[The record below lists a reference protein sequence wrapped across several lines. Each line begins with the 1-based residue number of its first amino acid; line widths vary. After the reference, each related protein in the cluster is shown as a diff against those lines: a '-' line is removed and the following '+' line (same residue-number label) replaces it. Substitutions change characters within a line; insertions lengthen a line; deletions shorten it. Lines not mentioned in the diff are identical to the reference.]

1 MVERADGSGTPNG
14 RRAVQ
19 VTPTHRGPASA
30 RDRRARV
37 AMIPIATAA
46 LLALGCATAS
56 RAPSPAPAA
65 AARSDSSGAPATI
78 VVRDNHELAYAGP
91 VAFHTSLPDGAYR
104 ASDGTAHGEVRDG
117 AARLVVSLA
126 GSDSVSLERSGP
138 LADAP
143 FTTGA
148 LGVVPRGGAL
158 DLAWRGAPLGAV
170 ELGLVVVPGDTA
182 GPDDV
187 AAAFRPLDLRWTRL
201 PGGVL
206 SGTATRDGFRVD
218 VALSPYAGGWM
229 DADARLTRV
238 GADSTRSYVAL
249 VRRVTLPDGIT
260 DARLRFNGRVV
271 DGADSPDTWS
281 RDFWYTRGVD
291 WTGWRTGG
299 GRVHMVATSGFT
311 PGPTTRRGDRW
322 AEGSHFYVWERSRRD
337 GDRMLLISEVAGP
350 NPKQK
355 GSGYMTVTP
364 YAPVRSGDVVDLPWR
379 LAIADAPTPEWE
391 NAQLLGS
398 AGYRMA
404 HRDGARAVMDV
415 GVPFVAFGVSYF
427 PYSTFTENF
436 DFYRTPGLDRE
447 TFWAF
452 SPELW
457 SKWRSLVPRMRADL
471 HIIRAMGFD
480 WVRLH
485 HLELLQGMPRGDAM
499 AFLDFYLGEARALGL
514 KVLVD
519 TEGPPEWVTAV
530 LGRYPDVVR
539 RYEIENEIL
548 IPGIT
553 PGEPERWTSLYQA
566 AHRASPNIQAYLTSA
581 GNDGMFERL
590 RTLGVPFDRV
600 GLHMYKHGPE
610 WMETL
615 SSHALASAGYAARLG
630 KAVTLGEFNWKSLTR
645 LAPAARRAAVDSVY
659 AAALRPRAIPE
670 VFLFQFQETIGVN
683 PSISRSGVRHYEPM
697 MLDRR
702 PKPEALDLMEEIR
715 RYSRADAPVRVLP
728 VHIDEATLAGSG
740 AGDSAVAA
748 FTIVNHT
755 GARQALVLR
764 PEAFGG
770 IESRLAGPSRVSV
783 APGDTVRGRLVLRLP
798 AGAAPGTYHHFL
810 AVAFAGDT
818 AWGWGIASRPGAP
831 TFDAKPVL
839 ADRVRYPRGVDAP
852 ARADWTRPLAVT
864 YGAKAPVLEM
874 ETAFIV
880 ANTLQAATGKPV
892 WLSSAADLPDSLARR
907 GVVVVVGT
915 AESNPLAGAAG
926 GETPGGSTAGSGGA
940 AAAEPGTGVVLLR
953 DTARG
958 AQRLLLGGADSRG
971 VEAAAMDV
979 VLRYWRHAKDATIAI
994 TGVERGAALGNTATV
1009 TNPNPP

>member
-1 MVERADGSGTPNG
+1 M
-14 RRAVQ
+14 
-19 VTPTHRGPASA
+19 
-30 RDRRARV
+30 
-37 AMIPIATAA
+37 PIAAA
-46 LLALGCATAS
+46 ALLLALGCATGGTRS
-56 RAPSPAPAA
+56 RAPGEAPATA
-65 AARSDSSGAPATI
+65 ERTGAPGAPDAADASDTLATI

-91 VAFHTSLPDGAYR
+91 VRFHTSLPDGEYR
-104 ASDGTAHGEVRDG
+104 ASGGGGSAHGEVRDG
-117 AARLVVSLA
+117 AARVVVSLA
-126 GSDSVSLERSGP
+126 GSDSVTLARTGP
-138 LADAP
+138 LGDAP
-143 FTTGA
+143 FATGD
-148 LGVVPRGGAL
+148 LGVVPRDGAL
-158 DLAWRGAPLGAV
+158 DLSWRGAPLGEI

-187 AAAFRPLDLRWTRL
+187 AAAFRPLDLRWSRL
-201 PGGVL
+201 PGGML
-206 SGTATRDGFRVD
+206 SGTAARDGFRVD
-218 VALSPYAGGWM
+218 VTLSPYAGGWV
-229 DADARLTRV
+229 DAEARLVRT
-238 GADSTRSYVAL
+238 GADSARSYVAL
-249 VRRVTLPDGIT
+249 VRRVTLPRGIA
-260 DARLRFNGRVV
+260 DARLRFNGRVLE
-271 DGADSPDTWS
+271 GADSPDTWS

-291 WTGWRTGG
+291 WTAWRSGG
-299 GRVHMVATSGFT
+299 VRMVATSGFT
-311 PGPTTRRGDRW
+311 PGPTMRRGDRW
-322 AEGSHFYVWERSRRD
+322 AEGSHFYVWERARRD

-355 GSGYMTVTP
+355 GSGYMKVTP
-364 YAPVRSGDVVDLPWR
+364 YAPVRQGDVVELPWR

-391 NAQLLGS
+391 NAQLLGF

-415 GVPFVAFGVSYF
+415 GVPYVEFGVSYF

-452 SPELW
+452 SPVLW
-457 SKWRSLVPRMRADL
+457 SKWRSLVPRMRTDL
-471 HIIRAMGFD
+471 HIIRAMGFG

-485 HLELLQGMPRGDAM
+485 HLELLQGMPRADAL

-519 TEGPPEWVTAV
+519 TEGPPEWVTTV

-548 IPGIT
+548 IPGIDSV
-553 PGEPERWTSLYQA
+553 EPARWTSLYEA

-615 SSHALASAGYAARLG
+615 SSHALASAGYAASLG

-645 LAPAARRAAVDSVY
+645 LAPEARRVEVDSVY

-683 PSISRSGVRHYEPM
+683 PAISRSGVRHYEPL

-702 PKPEALDLMEEIR
+702 PKPEALDFMDEIR

-728 VHIDEATLAGSG
+728 VRIDEATLAGGG
-740 AGDSAVAA
+740 ATDSAVAA
-748 FTIVNHT
+748 FTIVNRT
-755 GARQALVLR
+755 GAPQALVLR

-770 IESRLAGPSRVSV
+770 IESRLVGPSRVTV
-783 APGDTVRGRLVLRLP
+783 APGDTVRGRLALRLP

-810 AVAFAGDT
+810 AVAWAGDT
-818 AWGWGIASRPGAP
+818 AWGWGIASHPGAP

-839 ADRVRYPRGVDAP
+839 GDRVRYPRGADAP
-852 ARADWTRPLAVT
+852 SRADWTRPLAVT

-874 ETAFIV
+874 EMAFIV

-892 WLSSAADLPDSLARR
+892 WLSASADLPDSLARR
-907 GVVVVVGT
+907 GLVVVVGT
-915 AESNPLAGAAG
+915 AESNPLAGVAGGAEDEAAG
-926 GETPGGSTAGSGGA
+926 RTTAGSGGPA
-940 AAAEPGTGVVLLR
+940 ARPAAGTGEVLLR
-953 DTARG
+953 DAARG
-958 AQRLLLGGADSRG
+958 AQQLLLTGGDAKG

-979 VLRYWRHAKDATIAI
+979 VLRYWRHAKDATIAL
-994 TGVERGAALGNTATV
+994 TGVERGAALGNKATV